1 MLLGAR
7 QRGLVRILRASE
19 FLRFSAIPQCVHGGI
34 PDHAVAPPHACMHTT
49 QSSPAG
55 GCLHGPCGPIPPC
68 VMPSSCMHAHCSS
81 NLTHPQ
87 GHARMDGPSM
97 QSSHAQQGTEG
108 CRPHSITHRA
118 PSLTGDGGMPSTLY
132 HTQSS
137 VTHRGLRDAVHTHL
151 HAAEVRHSP
160 AGGCPDGPSPRRS
173 RCAGT

>member
-7 QRGLVRILRASE
+7 QRGVDRILRARE
-19 FLRFSAIPQCVHGGI
+19 FLRFSAGPQGVDGGI

-55 GCLHGPCGPIPPC
+55 GCLDGPCGPIPPC
-68 VMPSSCMHAHCSS
+68 VMPSSCMHAHYSS
-81 NLTHPQ
+81 PLTHPQ

-108 CRPHSITHRA
+108 CRPHSFTRRA
-118 PSLTGDGGMPSTLY
+118 PSLTRRGMPGCGPSNP
-132 HTQSS
+132 SS
-137 VTHRGLRDAVHTHL
+137 PPMHSV
-151 HAAEVRHSP
+151 HSP
-160 AGGCPDGPSPRRS
+160 ARGCPDDPSPRRS